1 MANQFLDKEG
11 LIKVSDYV
19 NQKLKIVSLMPT
31 DAEVDDMVA
40 YNGVLTEKY
49 KPGNVYIYALLATYY
64 GWTYTDTV
72 TGTKTTYYT
81 ESPTPKVGDTVYV
94 DNEGKIPFTSTIN
107 VYDAVNNT
115 ITLEDIADI
124 YTRDEDLDNPIYDWI
139 NRSGSTSIIL
149 NGEDK
154 SGTEANFY
162 APGEP
167 EKSGEIVVSNGPN
180 QVPTWSPYA
189 GYCPVVVE
197 DNLVFFSG
205 ILPDVEDTSMIFDI
219 G

>member
-1 MANQFLDKEG
+1 
-11 LIKVSDYV
+11 
-19 NQKLKIVSLMPT
+19 MPT

-40 YNGVLTEKY
+40 FNGVPTDKY
-49 KPGNVYIYALLATYY
+49 KPGNVYIYVLVATYY

-72 TGTKTTYYT
+72 TGLKTTYYT
-81 ESPTPKVGDTVYV
+81 ESPTPDAGDTVYV
-94 DNEGKIPFTSTIN
+94 DNEGQTPFTSTISS
-107 VYDAVNNT
+107 YDTVNNA
-115 ITLEDIADI
+115 IIIEDVS
-124 YTRDEDLDNPIYDWI
+124 YLRDEDLDNSIYDWK

-154 SGTEANFY
+154 SGDIADFY

-167 EKSGEIVVSNGPN
+167 EASGHVVVSNGPN
-180 QVPTWSPYA
+180 QAPTWSPYA
-189 GYCPVVVE
+189 GYCPIVVE

-205 ILPDVEDTSMIFDI
+205 ILPDVEDTSLIFDI